1 MIFIFFS
8 NSIFSVSLLLLL
20 FLSFY
25 IFKIISCCHSTIF
38 SLGLEYSIFPFFF
51 FFLTLLVN
59 ITLLLFLTVLF
70 SFVFACC

>member
-51 FFLTLLVN
+51 FLTLLVN

>member
-8 NSIFSVSLLLLL
+8 NFIFSVSLLLLL

-51 FFLTLLVN
+51 LTLLVN